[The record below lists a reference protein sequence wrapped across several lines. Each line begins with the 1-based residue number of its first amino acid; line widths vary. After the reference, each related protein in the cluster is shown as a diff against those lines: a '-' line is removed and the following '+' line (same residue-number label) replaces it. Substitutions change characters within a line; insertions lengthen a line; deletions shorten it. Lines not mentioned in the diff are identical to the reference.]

1 MAPPLT
7 SQVNSSH
14 RVGSSKETLLGDF
27 PGGPVVKNPPANVR
41 DEGLIPGQGTKIPHA
56 MGQLSLC
63 TKLLIEKP
71 LPCATAKTQCKPKQ
85 TNKKTPQKTE
95 SLNP

>member
-56 MGQLSLC
+56 
-63 TKLLIEKP
+63 
-71 LPCATAKTQCKPKQ
+71 
-85 TNKKTPQKTE
+85 
-95 SLNP
+95 